1 MVDLLCV
8 RVKSTIPEALESI
21 GGPKIHHTPLR
32 CMRFFFGIDGF
43 KTEKKGLHKYYK
55 DAERRMVRSEL

>member
-1 MVDLLCV
+1 MVDLLYV
-8 RVKSTIPEALESI
+8 RVCKRNPEALERL

-43 KTEKKGLHKYYK
+43 KTRKKGLHKYYK
-55 DAERRMVRSEL
+55 GAERRMVRSQL